1 MLDDRISGDEMRAFI
16 VCADNEPEWLLYDG
30 QGWCRDQRGAFKT
43 YQIVP
48 APPNGLPVLPK
59 YTRCEHQDLEILR
72 KSGFNTFA
80 FMHISNLKKDR
91 ANNKIN

>member
-59 YTRCEHQDLEILR
+59 YTRCEHQDLKILR

-80 FMHISNLKKDR
+80 FMHISNL
-91 ANNKIN
+91 

>member
-1 MLDDRISGDEMRAFI
+1 MRAFI

-30 QGWCRDQRGAFKT
+30 QAGAHTRERRAFKT

-59 YTRCEHQDLEILR
+59 IHKMSASR
-72 KSGFNTFA
+72 SGDTEAHCQVGSSIKF
-80 FMHISNLKKDR
+80 
-91 ANNKIN
+91 

>member
-1 MLDDRISGDEMRAFI
+1 MRAFI

-30 QGWCRDQRGAFKT
+30 WAGAQRRAFKT

-59 YTRCEHQDLEILR
+59 IHKMSASRSPDTEHCQVASML
-72 KSGFNTFA
+72 SCTFA
-80 FMHISNLKKDR
+80 ES
-91 ANNKIN
+91 